1 MPKSKFNNATIK
13 PSAVDYGNVNGNRIK
28 FQGKTTAIIEKDRTK
43 QQLELLITTKN
54 THPLPGLDWM
64 GKLGMTF
71 ETDKIS
77 PNINHKQTENTID
90 RIITLKHKFNKVFT
104 DKIEKLK
111 KTRVHRKPRK
121 IAGKCFLSPAVI
133 SKKDVSINCTRLA
146 KVKRNNGEKEGT
158 SA

>member
-1 MPKSKFNNATIK
+1 MPKSKFNNTTIK
-13 PSAVDYGNVNGNRIK
+13 PSAVDYRNVNGNRIK
-28 FQGKTTAIIEKDRTK
+28 FQDKTTAIIEKDRTK

-54 THPLPGLDWM
+54 THPLLGLDWM

-104 DKIEKLK
+104 DNQTEKMWKCTSFERRGKKLLQQKSRPIPIHLQPSLEKL
-111 KTRVHRKPRK
+111 
-121 IAGKCFLSPAVI
+121 
-133 SKKDVSINCTRLA
+133 
-146 KVKRNNGEKEGT
+146 
-158 SA
+158 